1 MNTLPEDIKDI
12 DLRIKK
18 IKNSQTNMISSE
30 IYQAREI
37 SFAFRI
43 VIEFIAAVFIGIS
56 MGYFLDS
63 LLKTNFIFLA
73 IFSIFGIIAGCL
85 NVYKLDK
92 SLKHKEEKVDG

>member
-18 IKNSQTNMISSE
+18 IKNSQTNIISSE

-73 IFSIFGIIAGCL
+73 IFSVFGIIAGCI
-85 NVYKLDK
+85 NVYKIDK
-92 SLKHKEEKVDG
+92 SLKHNEEKIDG

>member
-18 IKNSQTNMISSE
+18 IKNSQTNMLSSE